1 MSDCYIIPEKIVSTE
16 MIVVNS
22 RFISVA
28 GPVFSTEEAREFIQ
42 SVKRQYP
49 DASHHVPAYV
59 IGHGNSTV
67 AYCSD
72 DGEPSGSSG
81 KPILSVL
88 QGSGFGDAI
97 IVVTRYF
104 GGTKLGIGGLV
115 HAYGDAAKSVLEIMP
130 KAVKVSTCLV
140 QISMPYSFYERI
152 RLLIIRKNA
161 QILDEYF
168 QGDVTITGRFLT
180 KTFDQF
186 QSDLSEL
193 TAGKI
198 QAQIM
203 DTNPETIMPFG
214 AFEE

>member
-1 MSDCYIIPEKIVSTE
+1 MSDRYIIPEKIVSAE
-16 MIVVNS
+16 IVVVNS
-22 RFISVA
+22 RFVSIA

-49 DASHHVPAYV
+49 DAAHHVPAYV

-115 HAYGDAAKSVLEIMP
+115 HAYGDAAKSVIEIMP
-130 KAVKVSTCLV
+130 KAEKVSTYLA
-140 QISMPYSFYERI
+140 QIRMPYPFYERI
-152 RLLIIRKNA
+152 KFLIIKKKA
-161 QILDEYF
+161 QILDESF
-168 QGDVTITGRFLT
+168 QEDVTITVQFLT

-198 QAQIM
+198 QAQIIE
-203 DTNPETIMPFG
+203 TNPETIIPLG
-214 AFEE
+214 VFEE